1 MTDTVDAALARV
13 YPRPGQ
19 RLGARDPLDGIHVHR
34 RADHWHFVSSGL
46 SRHGFE
52 LTFRPALRG
61 YEPEP
66 PFWVSDFLRQLARY
80 VVTSGNPFGPGHH
93 VDLNGPISPSDP
105 DTAIRA
111 ITFVDDPELGPGFL
125 QIVGLTAEEYAT
137 IETWNTLRLLKALA
151 PSMPLYVTDLAR
163 RDLTRD
169 FTVAAA
175 IEAGIARDG
184 SSTGGLFVANA
195 SWRRGLLGRYTLT
208 FGANPAP
215 RIARLL
221 GARLPFGN
229 ALEVESTEA
238 VICLRPGR
246 QVAVAERDD
255 GLLEITLTD
264 AARVELAAALRPV
277 AGETRLRRAPG
288 VTVRIERSV
297 IRDADGAIV
306 RVVG

>member
-1 MTDTVDAALARV
+1 MTDAVDAALARV

-19 RLGARDPLDGIHVHR
+19 RLGARDPLDGIRVHR

-46 SRHGFE
+46 ARHGFE

-61 YEPEP
+61 SEPEP
-66 PFWVSDFLRQLARY
+66 PFWVADFLRQLAHY

-111 ITFVDDPELGPGFL
+111 ITFIEDPELGPGFL
-125 QIVGLTAEEYAT
+125 QVVGLTADEYAT
-137 IETWNTLRLLKALA
+137 IETWNTLRLLEALA
-151 PSMPLYVTDLAR
+151 PSMPLYVTDLTR

-175 IEAGIARDG
+175 IQAGIAQEG

-195 SWRRGLLGRYTLT
+195 GWRRGLLGRCTLT
-208 FGANPAP
+208 FGAKPAP

-221 GARLPFGN
+221 SARLPFGHP
-229 ALEVESTEA
+229 LEVESTEA

-246 QVAVAERDD
+246 KVVVTERDAAVLD
-255 GLLEITLTD
+255 ITLTD
-264 AARVELAAALRPV
+264 SARVEVAKALRPV
-277 AGETRLRRAPG
+277 AGETRLRRVPG
-288 VTVRIERSV
+288 VPLRIERSV
-297 IRDADGAIV
+297 IRDADGSIL